1 MLSFHSATLKKSIAV
16 DLDAD
21 SIPPEVN
28 WIDAFRPELH
38 EIAFLE
44 RVLGIEIPSLADLS
58 EIENSS
64 RLYLEKNHLFLST
77 PVHFHTISGMPRT
90 TPLGLVLSK
99 QLLLTVRFKPIK
111 ALDQFRE
118 GAAKQVLLAPG
129 GAGALIA
136 ILEIIIDRVA
146 DELELIGTDL
156 DRLSEKIFEGNG
168 PPKEIVRPREKSG
181 EHLRFLLRKVGR
193 AGDHAGKISDVLLG
207 LARLIPFVTTNTADY
222 LSGEPKAQL
231 KSLQRDISSLKD
243 YQLHLSNKIQFL
255 LDATLGLTNIDQN
268 DVFRVLTAVSVIGIP
283 PTFIT
288 SLYGM
293 NFKFMPELEWQYGYL
308 FAWTIIALSALIPML
323 WFKRQGWW

>member
-1 MLSFHSATLKKSIAV
+1 MLSFHSATLKKSIAL

-44 RVLGIEIPSLADLS
+44 RILGIEIPSLEDLS

-64 RLYLEKNHLFLST
+64 RLYLEKGHLFLST

-118 GAAKQVLLAPG
+118 TSARQALLAPG
-129 GAGALIA
+129 GPGALIA

-146 DELELIGTDL
+146 DELELIGADL
-156 DRLSEKIFEGNG
+156 DRLSEKIFDGDSS
-168 PPKEIVRPREKSG
+168 KQVVRPREKAG
-181 EHLRFLLRKVGR
+181 DHLKFLLRKVGR

-207 LARLIPFVTTNTADY
+207 LARLIPFVMTNATDY
-222 LSGEPKAQL
+222 LSGEPKGQL
-231 KSLQRDISSLKD
+231 KSLQRDIASLKD
-243 YQLHLSNKIQFL
+243 YQLHLTNKIQFL

-268 DVFRVLTAVSVIGIP
+268 DIFRILTAVSVIGIP

-293 NFKFMPELEWQYGYL
+293 NFKIMPELEWHYGYL
-308 FAWTIIALSALIPML
+308 FAWIAIALSALVPAF